1 MLRKK
6 QGKRHGDK
14 GPSHQS
20 MLHIITT
27 MEGRLLIFT
36 FLVALVGGESYI
48 PKYLEG
54 TPVEG
59 QVVSIEGPD
68 LRKANL
74 YRIEH
79 QVEVAKNS
87 IDYGLVHRTFEEF
100 TTLHQKVTN
109 DFWLPNPPVPLPS
122 ADDATVENMNQYLL
136 GLYGE
141 SSIRDSQLM
150 TDFLSINWSGQ
161 DISFMYDLVGFLQML
176 LFDRVPHF
184 MPEPPRIEKDA
195 AFIDETPFERYMYF
209 VAFKHPRDETPEYLE
224 FFNSYCET
232 TPTWDGPA
240 DNRYEFIDLFL
251 YSSLFVLFVGT
262 Q

>member
-1 MLRKK
+1 
-6 QGKRHGDK
+6 
-14 GPSHQS
+14 
-20 MLHIITT
+20 

-176 LFDRVPHF
+176 LFDREPHF

-240 DNRYEFIDLFL
+240 DNRYEFNRFIPLLFFIFP
-251 YSSLFVLFVGT
+251 SC
-262 Q
+262 